1 MYGLQKGELLMNLG
15 SEKVKEK
22 TTKQKKKENA
32 NRKHSKKQPMNF
44 LLILMYQVWTSV
56 GIVVIY

>member
-1 MYGLQKGELLMNLG
+1 MNLG

-22 TTKQKKKENA
+22 ATKQKKKENA
-32 NRKHSKKQPMNF
+32 YRKHSKKQPTNF

-56 GIVVIY
+56 GIVIIY

>member
-1 MYGLQKGELLMNLG
+1 MNLG

-56 GIVVIY
+56 RIVVIY